1 MQTTLHAAIVM
12 DGNGRWA
19 ESRQLPRAH
28 GHQAGAEALRRIV
41 ETAPNLGIQTL
52 TVYAF
57 SSDNWKRPAAEVESL
72 MLLLALY
79 LDSETQPCVSNQV
92 RITAIG
98 RRDRL
103 APNLL
108 RSIEQT
114 EAVTGKGQHLHLRLA
129 IDYSGRDAI
138 LRDEIG
144 PPVDLLIRTGGEQRL
159 SDFLLWESAYA
170 ELFFTP
176 ILWPDFDPTDLARL
190 LRDFRRRT
198 RRFGALPPPQ
208 SVLRHTERW
217 LA

>member
-1 MQTTLHAAIVM
+1 MQTTLHVAIVM

-28 GHQAGAEALRRIV
+28 GHRFGAEALRRIV
-41 ETAPNLGIQTL
+41 EAAPKLGIHTL

-72 MLLLALY
+72 MLLLAAY
-79 LDSETQPCVSNQV
+79 LESETPPCIENFV
-92 RITAIG
+92 RVTAIG

-108 RSIEQT
+108 AAIERAETITQN
-114 EAVTGKGQHLHLRLA
+114 GHSLHLRLA

-138 LRDEIG
+138 RREEIG
-144 PPVDLLIRTGGEQRL
+144 PAVDLLIRTGGEQRL
-159 SDFLLWESAYA
+159 SDFLIWECAYA

-176 ILWPDFDPTDLARL
+176 ILWPDFTPTDIARL
-190 LRDFRRRT
+190 LREFRRRT
-198 RRFGALPPPQ
+198 RRFGALPPP
-208 SVLRHTERW
+208 RIIPHPTARW
-217 LA
+217 LS